1 MPNPTLLARHGDVR
15 ADLFPAMGNR
25 HGLITGAT
33 GTGKTVTLQVLTEA
47 FSRMGTAVFLADIK
61 GDLTGLAQAG
71 QSSPKLQAR
80 LTDLGLSEPV
90 FAAFPVTRWDVFGAD
105 GHPVRAT
112 VAAMGPVL
120 LARMLDLNDTQ
131 SGVLALVFRVAQ
143 DDGQALVDLDDLRA
157 MLADVAAR
165 SASLQ
170 TRYGNVSSASVG
182 AIQRALLT
190 LESQG
195 AQAFFGEPMLD
206 VADLMTVDPQGLGRI
221 GVLAADKLVAAPK
234 LYAVF
239 LLWLLSA
246 LFDRLP
252 EAGDL
257 PQPKL
262 VFFFD
267 EAHLLFKDAPTAL
280 LEKVEQV
287 VRLIRSKGVGVWF
300 VTQNPGDV
308 PDTVLGQLGNR
319 VQHALRAY
327 TPRDEQ
333 ALRVAARTMRPN
345 PGLNIE
351 QAMSELATGEAL
363 ISLLDQRGRPS
374 PTVRAWIVPPASR
387 IGPADPDVL
396 QHLAAASSFAL
407 KYDHAVNRHSAADA
421 LGASERAG
429 SLGRE
434 GRLAPGASEKAQT
447 GAAKPAGG
455 RVPRQAPAPSEPAAL
470 GWWASVK
477 EVLFGTVGPR
487 GGRRDGLAQL
497 AVKTGTRSVI
507 SGVTRALT
515 QAMKSKRRR

>member
-1 MPNPTLLARHGDVR
+1 M
-15 ADLFPAMGNR
+15 
-25 HGLITGAT
+25 
-33 GTGKTVTLQVLTEA
+33 
-47 FSRMGTAVFLADIK
+47 
-61 GDLTGLAQAG
+61 
-71 QSSPKLQAR
+71 
-80 LTDLGLSEPV
+80 
-90 FAAFPVTRWDVFGAD
+90 
-105 GHPVRAT
+105 
-112 VAAMGPVL
+112 
-120 LARMLDLNDTQ
+120 
-131 SGVLALVFRVAQ
+131 
-143 DDGQALVDLDDLRA
+143 
-157 MLADVAAR
+157 
-165 SASLQ
+165 
-170 TRYGNVSSASVG
+170 
-182 AIQRALLT
+182 
-190 LESQG
+190 
-195 AQAFFGEPMLD
+195 
-206 VADLMTVDPQGLGRI
+206 
-221 GVLAADKLVAAPK
+221 LAADKLVAAPK

-267 EAHLLFKDAPTAL
+267 EAHLLFKDAPAAL

-300 VTQNPGDV
+300 VTQSPGDV

-363 ISLLDQRGRPS
+363 ISLLDERGRPS

-396 QHLAAASSFAL
+396 QRLAAESSFAL
-407 KYDHAVNRHSAADA
+407 KYDRAVNRHSAAEA
-421 LGASERAG
+421 LGASERA
-429 SLGRE
+429 E
-434 GRLAPGASEKAQT
+434 GRLSPHSGEKSHT
-447 GAAKPAGG
+447 GAAQPAGG
-455 RVPRQAPAPSEPAAL
+455 RSPRQTPVPSEPAES
-470 GWWASVK
+470 GWWAGVK
-477 EVLFGTVGPR
+477 GVLFGTVGPR
-487 GGRRDGLAQL
+487 GGRRDGLAQM
-497 AVKTGTRSVI
+497 AVKTGTRSLI

>member
-1 MPNPTLLARHGDVR
+1 M
-15 ADLFPAMGNR
+15 
-25 HGLITGAT
+25 
-33 GTGKTVTLQVLTEA
+33 
-47 FSRMGTAVFLADIK
+47 
-61 GDLTGLAQAG
+61 
-71 QSSPKLQAR
+71 
-80 LTDLGLSEPV
+80 TDLGLSEPAY
-90 FAAFPVTRWDVFGAD
+90 AAFPVTRWDVFGAA

-143 DDGQALVDLDDLRA
+143 DDGHALVDLDDLRA

-267 EAHLLFKDAPTAL
+267 EAHLLFKDAPAAL

-300 VTQNPGDV
+300 VTQSPGDV

-363 ISLLDQRGRPS
+363 ISLLDERGRPS

-396 QHLAAASSFAL
+396 QRLAAESSFAL
-407 KYDHAVNRHSAADA
+407 KYDRAVNRHSAAEA
-421 LGASERAG
+421 LGASERA
-429 SLGRE
+429 E
-434 GRLAPGASEKAQT
+434 GRLSPHSGEKSHT
-447 GAAKPAGG
+447 GAAQPAVG
-455 RVPRQAPAPSEPAAL
+455 RSPRQTPVPSEPAES
-470 GWWASVK
+470 GWWAGVK
-477 EVLFGTVGPR
+477 GVLFGTVGPR
-487 GGRRDGLAQL
+487 GGRRDGLAQM
-497 AVKTGTRSVI
+497 AVKTGTRSLI